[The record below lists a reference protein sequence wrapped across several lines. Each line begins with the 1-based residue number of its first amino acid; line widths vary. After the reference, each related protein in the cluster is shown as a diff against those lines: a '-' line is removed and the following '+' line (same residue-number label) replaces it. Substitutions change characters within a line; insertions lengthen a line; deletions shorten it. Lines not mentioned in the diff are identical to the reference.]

1 MQYRSWLLVAGN
13 SERDLGEALAAGA
26 DVVVVDLDAAVPK
39 EGKMHARALAGDWLK
54 ANRRLVLEQGETSRW
69 VRINSFESRQ
79 WRDDLRAVMPGAPDG
94 IILPRADG
102 PESIRELAAEIYEL
116 EQAHGIAAG
125 STRILPMVG
134 ETARAALT
142 IGAYAEVSMPR
153 LAGLAWSADGLGQAI
168 NASRHREPRGSWT
181 DTFRFLRAQTL
192 LVAHASGVMALET
205 VQGDPQDLKQL
216 KLNAKAAR
224 ADGFTGMLAST
235 ADQIAEINAAFTASE
250 AELDSARQ
258 IVSAFDGGD
267 DSEAVGVDRRRIAEG
282 QLRMAKQMIGSDD
295 PLSSQPRPFRI
306 MRPA

>member
-1 MQYRSWLLVAGN
+1 MVAGN

-39 EGKMHARALAGDWLK
+39 EAKMHARGLAGDWLK
-54 ANRRLVLEQGETSRW
+54 AHPQVVLEQGGASRW

-79 WRDDLRAVMPGAPDG
+79 WRDDLRAVMPGSPDG

-116 EQAHGIAAG
+116 EQTHGIAAG
-125 STRILPMVG
+125 STKILPVVG

-142 IGAYAEVSMPR
+142 IAAYAEVSMPR

-168 NASRHREPRGSWT
+168 NASRQREPRGSWT
-181 DTFRFLRAQTL
+181 DTFRFLRAKTL

-216 KLNAKAAR
+216 KLTAKAAR
-224 ADGFTGMLAST
+224 GDGFTGMLANH
-235 ADQIAEINAAFTASE
+235 ADQVAEINAAFTASE
-250 AELDSARQ
+250 AELAAARQ
-258 IVSAFDGGD
+258 IVSAFDGD
-267 DSEAVGVDRRRIAEG
+267 NDSKAVGVDRRRIAEP
-282 QLRMAKQMIGSDD
+282 QLRMAKQMVGSGDAR
-295 PLSSQPRPFRI
+295 SSQPLPFRI